1 MGLPDIKKLRE
12 LTSLGINDC
21 KKALSESK
29 GDFDKALK
37 ILKSKGVQMLEKKSS
52 RVTRQGVIDSY
63 VHFGGNLAVLVEV
76 NCETDFVARTDVFKK
91 FVKDMAMQVA
101 AANPEHIAKE
111 DISEDILKSVK
122 NKDEYIKQYCLLEQ
136 TFVKDNKL
144 LVGDYLRNTV
154 SQTGENIV
162 IKRFVRF
169 SLGETD
175 AG

>member
-1 MGLPDIKKLRE
+1 MGLSDIKKLRK

-37 ILKSKGVQMLEKKSS
+37 ILKSKGVQMLEKRSS
-52 RVTRQGVIDSY
+52 RATSQGMIDSY
-63 VHFGGNLAVLVEV
+63 VHFGGNLAALVEV

-91 FVKDMAMQVA
+91 FVKDIAMQIA
-101 AANPEHIAKE
+101 AANPEHIAE
-111 DISEDILKSVK
+111 GDIPKDVLKGAK

-144 LVGDYLRNTV
+144 SVEDYLRDTV

-175 AG
+175 ES

>member
-1 MGLPDIKKLRE
+1 MGLSDIKKLRE
-12 LTSLGINDC
+12 LTSLGINNC

-29 GDFDKALK
+29 GDFGKALK
-37 ILKSKGVQMLEKKSS
+37 VLKSKGAQMLEKKSS
-52 RVTRQGVIDSY
+52 RATCQGMIGSY
-63 VHFGGNLAVLVEV
+63 VHFGGNLAALVEV
-76 NCETDFVARTDVFKK
+76 NCETDFVARTDMFKK

-111 DISEDILKSVK
+111 DISEDVLKDVK
-122 NKDEYIKQYCLLEQ
+122 DRDEYIKQYCLLEQ
-136 TFVKDNKL
+136 AFIKDNKL
-144 LVGDYLRNTV
+144 SVGDYLRDTV

-169 SLGETD
+169 SLGEAD